1 MAEGLFGPGNHG
13 STFGG
18 NPLACAAG
26 LATFD
31 AIVEDKLMDNAI
43 AVGEAIRKGMAEA
56 LAGESGVVNIR
67 GRGLM
72 IGIELDRPCG
82 VLMARAAENGLLL
95 SVTSERVVRL
105 LPALTFTSRA
115 DAQTPWCPCWR
126 RSSANF
132 LANGLRTAYE
142 LSPSS
147 TTFAVQGFHPQ
158 GIDYVFA
165 RAKWIKEKF
174 KRYEPYHTPSVRSST
189 APW

>member
-1 MAEGLFGPGNHG
+1 MPDVMTLAKGLASGVPIGACVTSGLARGLFGPGNHG

-31 AIVEDKLMDNAI
+31 AIVEDKLMDNAV

-56 LAGESGVVNIR
+56 LAGEAAVVDIR

-105 LPALTFTSRA
+105 LPALTFTTA
-115 DAQTPWCPCWR
+115 DAQTLVSMLAPMIR
-126 RSSANF
+126 DF
-132 LANGLRTAYE
+132 LANG
-142 LSPSS
+142 
-147 TTFAVQGFHPQ
+147 
-158 GIDYVFA
+158 
-165 RAKWIKEKF
+165 
-174 KRYEPYHTPSVRSST
+174 
-189 APW
+189 